1 MDLPRGFF
9 QRSSTHREYRKE
21 GEEGLQLLDPDVYS
35 GDAEVELISRLCRP
49 LVGQPELVAE
59 PPPRLALGD
68 DPESDLITHQY
79 ERHAEIF
86 GPGQKPLE
94 LGERRLLS
102 RGDPQG
108 EGVEQDRIPLLRSI
122 QDFVEVSDL
131 QRTPAAG
138 SAGPVEPYA
147 PLQVF
152 VPTLDSRC
160 HVEDTLASQC
170 GGQSLGECA
179 LPAAGAAQDE
189 GANGYSSSP
198 IAATSRPFSSA
209 LLTATRKYSGPSP
222 WKGPQPRTSTP
233 RLASRAGSPPGPRT
247 SKKFAAPGKG
257 RTPEMASNATKRSLR
272 RRATSTT
279 EASAKPLSPTAAI
292 PAAAATAFTG
302 QEGCSAWTR
311 PASSQTRQPSR
322 RPGIAKNLVKDRAT
336 QSPRLTIAV
345 TLIPGTKSAK
355 ASSTTRTAPT
365 SCTRAATSRTSPG
378 PSRSPVGLFGLQRNT
393 AETPSRS
400 PSAVG
405 SHLKLS
411 SRRRATLRTGSMP
424 EALAAAAYSEKVG
437 SSTSALPPV
446 AAALA
451 ARNSASAPPLVGT
464 TISAPTPR

>member
-35 GDAEVELISRLCRP
+35 GDAEVDLISRLCRP

-68 DPESDLITHQY
+68 DPESHLITHQY

-209 LLTATRKYSGPSP
+209 LRTATRKYSGPSP
-222 WKGPQPRTSTP
+222 WKGPHPRTSTP
-233 RLASRAGSPPGPRT
+233 LLASRPGSPSGPRT
-247 SKKFAAPGKG
+247 SRKFATPGYDCRPG
-257 RTPEMASNATKRSLR
+257 RASSSLKRSWR
-272 RRATSTT
+272 RRVTSAI
-279 EASAKPLSPTAAI
+279 EVSAKFRSLTAVI
-292 PAAAATAFTG
+292 PAAAATAFTRH
-302 QEGCSAWTR
+302 EGWSAWTR

-336 QSPRLTIAV
+336 QRPLSTISV
-345 TLIPGTKSAK
+345 TLTPGTKSAK
-355 ASSTTRTAPT
+355 ASSTMRTAP
-365 SCTRAATSRTSPG
+365 
-378 PSRSPVGLFGLQRNT
+378 
-393 AETPSRS
+393 
-400 PSAVG
+400 
-405 SHLKLS
+405 
-411 SRRRATLRTGSMP
+411 
-424 EALAAAAYSEKVG
+424 
-437 SSTSALPPV
+437 
-446 AAALA
+446 
-451 ARNSASAPPLVGT
+451 ASLT
-464 TISAPTPR
+464 